1 MFRLNYDEHRDR
13 IFPII
18 EQSAS
23 QSGYDYA
30 NEINDALLSGRAF
43 LFAESDAFMILE
55 PYDGDKVHVAF
66 AYSFSSGCAARYQPE
81 VERLSRLIGA
91 KVITFDTVLTG
102 AFAYLVKKIGYKE
115 VSKEGRIYTYAKE
128 LV

>member
-1 MFRLNYDEHRDR
+1 MFRVNYEDYRDR

-23 QSGYDYA
+23 QSGCDYA
-30 NEINDALLSGRAF
+30 SDLNDALLSGRAF
-43 LFAESDAFMILE
+43 LFADVDAFIILE
-55 PYDGDKVHVAF
+55 PYGGDKVHIAF
-66 AYSFSSGCAARYQPE
+66 AYSFSSGRASHYQPE

-91 KVITFDTVLTG
+91 KVVTFETVLSG

-115 VSKEGRIYTYAKE
+115 TGRQGRIVTYAKE
-128 LV
+128 LN